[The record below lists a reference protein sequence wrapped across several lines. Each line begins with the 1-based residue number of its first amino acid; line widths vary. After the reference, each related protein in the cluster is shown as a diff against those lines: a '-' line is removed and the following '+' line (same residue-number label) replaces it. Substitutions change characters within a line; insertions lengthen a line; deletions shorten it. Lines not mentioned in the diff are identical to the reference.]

1 MPVAS
6 ADLESFWR
14 SRFMRRESLLFIAH
28 DEREAATARLL
39 FPPDGPVTLTG
50 ADGSGEFTEG
60 LDYVVDREAG
70 RVWLTPGSRLPF
82 VTAAQLYPAANGG
95 DGFMHVR
102 GDPSRLL
109 LSAEGDVF
117 QRLQTG
123 ASYAHAPDLWQGYVP
138 TFAGAALPGTQA
150 RLAAGAP
157 LAVCLTGDSISEGY
171 DASGRIGVPPWQP
184 SYGALVAAGLE
195 RRYGAPVAFR
205 NLAQAGTTS
214 GEGFYLA
221 DDIAAGQP
229 QLVIV
234 AFGMN
239 DAGYMEPDEY
249 HANIR
254 GLMTGIL
261 RSAPGTEFVLVASML
276 PHPDWHYTVSERFVA
291 YREVLATLC
300 GPGVVLA
307 DMTQLWFDLL
317 RRKSVYDLTGNGI
330 NHPNDFGHRL
340 YAQVILSLLVE
351 PG

>member
-1 MPVAS
+1 MAVDP
-6 ADLESFWR
+6 ADLEPFWC

-50 ADGSGEFTEG
+50 ADGTTEFTEG
-60 LDYVVDREAG
+60 LDYVVDRAAG
-70 RVWLTPGSRLPF
+70 LVRLTPGSRLPF

-102 GDPSRLL
+102 GDSSRLL
-109 LSAEGDVF
+109 LSAEGVF
-117 QRLQTG
+117 HRLQTG
-123 ASYAHAPDLWQGYVP
+123 ASYAHAPDLWHGYAA

-150 RLAAGAP
+150 RLAAGPP
-157 LAVCLTGDSISEGY
+157 LAVCLAGDSISEGY
-171 DASGRIGVPPWQP
+171 DASGFVGVAPWQP
-184 SYGALVAAGLE
+184 PYGALVAAGLDH
-195 RRYGAPVAFR
+195 RYGAPITFQ

-221 DDIAAGQP
+221 EDIAAGQP

-239 DAGYMEPDEY
+239 DAGYMEADEY

-254 GLMTGIL
+254 GLITAIL

-276 PHPDWHYTVSERFVA
+276 PHPDWHYTASEQ
-291 YREVLATLC
+291 T
-300 GPGVVLA
+300 
-307 DMTQLWFDLL
+307 
-317 RRKSVYDLTGNGI
+317 
-330 NHPNDFGHRL
+330 
-340 YAQVILSLLVE
+340 
-351 PG
+351 